1 MSLTNQ
7 QNTRSLRTHNPFRK
21 FEQWLLSI
29 LNSGTDEAPRPSFN
43 KNFESNVQGIY
54 VIGDIAG
61 APVIKLAMEQGYN
74 VIEHIAT
81 LSDSKVEEKDIYDI
95 LVIGSGAS
103 GLNAAL
109 QAKERGMSCI
119 VLEKEKIASTIE
131 NFPEGKWVYAEPDE
145 IPPKGKLWL
154 DGATKEDLLKRW
166 HKIVDDNGI
175 EVRLGHGVDSIVKDG
190 KNFTVTVQNG
200 SNFKAHRVILAIGQ
214 RGNPRK
220 LGVPGEDREEV
231 YHRLYSPKHYSDE
244 NIIVVGGGN
253 SAVEAALVLCEQ
265 NRVVLSY
272 RKDAFGRIFKDNR
285 RKLDEAVQAGKIKLA
300 LSSNVTEFSKGFA
313 TLQLSNKEGNKT
325 TGTFS
330 YQHAFVLVGAELPL
344 KFFKEQNIKLEGEWT
359 GSLWKSLGFTV
370 LALIGLAIWGG
381 DRHVWNEFL
390 LGWIPNLA
398 GTLIFFAGVT
408 GLLYDGWIR
417 KERFSWLFFMFLI
430 CYTIYGVKVGSGS
443 EFWPFRGW
451 GNNMFTF
458 FGRPWPF
465 WYTVLY
471 TAVMTIFGVSAM
483 KKWGF
488 DKKDRLQI
496 LRYSSLLAFQWI
508 MFFIVPEYLFQLAIE
523 YNWVGD
529 ALANDPK
536 FTEQAWRTY
545 GIVYAWPL
553 FFYTFFY
560 DPHQIWVVWGVI
572 LTFVVLPVF
581 AFFHGKR
588 YCTWICGCGGLAET
602 LGDRW
607 RVLAPKGKASIKW
620 ERMNIYILWF
630 AFIVTGVM
638 LFKDVLRV
646 PDKSAGASVYWYK
659 IFVDV
664 WLVGIIPV
672 TLYPFLGG
680 KVWCRYWCPLA
691 KLMDIFSHRLKGRF
705 RIKANDKCISCY
717 ECSRYCQVGIPVM
730 QHALKQEDF
739 GNFNSSCIGC
749 GICVTVCPMD
759 TLSFSAKKDADK
771 KHSSLI

>member
-1 MSLTNQ
+1 MSIANHK
-7 QNTRSLRTHNPFRK
+7 NPHSTRTYNPFTK

-29 LNSGTDEAPRPSFN
+29 LNSGTDEAPRPSFD
-43 KNFESNVQGIY
+43 KNFQSNVQGLY

-81 LSDSKVEEKDIYDI
+81 LSDSRARVEGVYDI
-95 LVIGSGAS
+95 LVVGAGAS

-109 QAKERGMSCI
+109 QAGERKLSCI
-119 VLEKEKIASTIE
+119 ILEKEKVASTIE

-166 HKIVDDNGI
+166 HEIIDVNGI
-175 EVRLGHGVDSIVKDG
+175 DVRLDHGVESIVKDG
-190 KNFTVTVQNG
+190 KNFTVTTHSG
-200 SNFKAHRVILAIGQ
+200 GIFKARRVILSIGQ

-231 YHRLYSPKHYSDE
+231 YHRLYSPKHYSNED
-244 NIIVVGGGN
+244 IIVVGGGN
-253 SAVEAALVLCEQ
+253 SAVEAALILSEQ

-272 RKDAFGRIFKDNR
+272 RKDAFDRLFKDNR
-285 RKLDEAVQAGKIKLA
+285 RKLNEAIRLEKIKLV
-300 LSSNVTEFSKGFA
+300 LSSNITEFGNGST
-313 TLQLSNKEGNKT
+313 TLQINNGKGDKT
-325 TGTFS
+325 TERVS
-330 YQHAFVLVGAELPL
+330 YQHAFVLIGAELPL
-344 KFFKEQNIKLEGEWT
+344 KFFKNQGIRLEGEWA
-359 GSLWKSLGFTV
+359 GSLWRSVGFA
-370 LALIGLAIWGG
+370 LLSLIGLAIWGN
-381 DRHVWNEFL
+381 DSHAWNKLLLDWIPDL
-390 LGWIPNLA
+390 LGAP
-398 GTLIFFAGVT
+398 IFFT
-408 GLLYDGWIR
+408 GLTGLFYGGVAK
-417 KERFSWLFFMFLI
+417 KERFSWLAITFLI
-430 CYTIYGVKVGSGS
+430 CYTIYGVKVGNGS
-443 EFWPFRGW
+443 EFWPFHGW
-451 GNNMFTF
+451 GNSLFSF
-458 FGRPWPF
+458 FGRPWAF
-465 WYTVLY
+465 WYTILY
-471 TAVMTIFGVSAM
+471 TGMMTTFGVSAM

-488 DKKDRLQI
+488 DRKDRLQI

-508 MFFIVPEYLFQLAIE
+508 MYFIVPEFLFQLAVE
-523 YNWVGD
+523 YHWVGA
-529 ALANDPK
+529 ALANDPE
-536 FTEQAWRTY
+536 FAGQAWRTY

-572 LTFVVLPVF
+572 LTFVVLPIF

-588 YCTWICGCGGLAET
+588 YCSWICGCGGLAET

-607 RVLAPKGKASIKW
+607 RVLAPKGKASIRW
-620 ERMNIYILWF
+620 ERMNIYILWL

-638 LFKDVLRV
+638 LLKDILGV
-646 PDKSAGASVYWYK
+646 PAKSAGASVYWYK
-659 IFVDV
+659 ILVDV

-705 RIKANDKCISCY
+705 KIRANDKCISCY
-717 ECSRYCQVGIPVM
+717 ECSRHCQVGIPVM
-730 QHALKQEDF
+730 QYALKQEDF
-739 GNFNSSCIGC
+739 GNFNTSCIGC

-759 TLSFSAKKDADK
+759 TLSYGSRKDAGK
-771 KHSSLI
+771 ECAA

>member
-1 MSLTNQ
+1 MSLTKQ
-7 QNTRSLRTHNPFRK
+7 QSTRSSGNHNPFRK
-21 FEQWLLSI
+21 FEQWLLTI
-29 LNSGTDEAPRPSFN
+29 LNSGTNEAPRPSLN
-43 KNFESNVQGIY
+43 KNYESNVQGMY

-81 LSDSKVEEKDIYDI
+81 LSDSKVEEKGVYDV
-95 LVIGSGAS
+95 LVVGSGAS

-109 QAKERGMSCI
+109 QARELGMSCI
-119 VLEKEKIASTIE
+119 VLEKEKVASTIE

-166 HKIVDDNGI
+166 HKIIDDNSL
-175 EVRLGHGVDSIVKDG
+175 EVRLGHGVKSIVKEGRD
-190 KNFTVTVQNG
+190 FTVTVQNG
-200 SNFKAHRVILAIGQ
+200 STFKARRVILAIGQ

-231 YHRLYSPKHYSDE
+231 YHRLYSPKHYSNED
-244 NIIVVGGGN
+244 IIVVGGGN

-272 RKDAFGRIFKDNR
+272 RKDAFGRLFKDNR
-285 RKLDEAVQAGKIKLA
+285 RKLDDAVQAGKIKLA
-300 LSSNVTEFSKGFA
+300 LNSNVIEFSQGSA
-313 TLQLSNKEGNKT
+313 TLQLSNKEGNET
-325 TGTFS
+325 TKNFS

-344 KFFKEQNIKLEGEWT
+344 KFFKDQNIKLEGEWT
-359 GSLWKSLGFTV
+359 GSLWRSLGFAV
-370 LALIGLAIWGG
+370 LALIGIAIWGG
-381 DRHVWNEFL
+381 DGHDWNKFL
-390 LGWIPNLA
+390 LGWIPNLV
-398 GTLIFFAGVT
+398 GTLIFLAGVI
-408 GLLYDGWIR
+408 GLLYGGWIK
-417 KERFSWLFFMFLI
+417 KERFSWMFLMFLV

-443 EFWPFRGW
+443 EFWPFSGW
-451 GNNMFTF
+451 GNSLFSF

-496 LRYSSLLAFQWI
+496 LRYSSLIAFQWI
-508 MFFIVPEYLFQLAIE
+508 MFFVVPEFLFQLAIE

-620 ERMNIYILWF
+620 ERMNIYILCF

-638 LFKDVLRV
+638 LFKDVLEV
-646 PDKSAGASVYWYK
+646 PDKSAGASVYLYK

-680 KVWCRYWCPLA
+680 KIWCRYWCPLA
-691 KLMDIFSHRLKGRF
+691 KLMDIFSYRLKGRF
-705 RIKANDKCISCY
+705 RIKPNDKCISCY

-730 QHALKQEDF
+730 QYAMKQEAF

-759 TLSFSAKKDADK
+759 TLSFGNKKEMIMSVNK
-771 KHSSLI
+771 VK

>member
-1 MSLTNQ
+1 MSIANQ
-7 QNTRSLRTHNPFRK
+7 QNFRSSRTNNPFRK
-21 FEQWLLSI
+21 FEQWLFSI
-29 LNSGTDEAPRPSFN
+29 LNSGTDEAPRLLFN
-43 KNFESNVQGIY
+43 KNFESSIQGLY

-74 VIEHIAT
+74 VIDYIAK
-81 LSDSKVEEKDIYDI
+81 LSDCKVEKEGVYDI
-95 LVIGSGAS
+95 LVVGAGAS

-109 QAKERGMSCI
+109 QAREKGMSCI
-119 VLEKEKIASTIE
+119 VLEKEKVASTIE

-145 IPPKGKLWL
+145 IPTKGKLWL
-154 DGATKEDLLKRW
+154 DGATKEDLLERW
-166 HKIVDDNGI
+166 HKIIDDNGL
-175 EVRLGHGVDSIVKDG
+175 EVCLDNGAESIVKDG
-190 KNFTVTVQNG
+190 EDFTVIAQNG
-200 SNFKAHRVILAIGQ
+200 STFNARRVILAIGQ

-220 LGVPGEDREEV
+220 LGVAGEDREEV
-231 YHRLYSPKHYSDE
+231 YHLLYSPKHYSDE
-244 NIIVVGGGN
+244 DIIVVGGGN
-253 SAVEAALVLCEQ
+253 SAVEAALVLSEQ
-265 NRVVLSY
+265 NSVVLSY
-272 RKDAFGRIFKDNR
+272 RKETFGRLFKDNR
-285 RKLDEAVQAGKIKLA
+285 GKLDKAVQTGKIKLV
-300 LSSNVTEFSKGFA
+300 LNSNVVEFGKGFA
-313 TLQLSNKEGNKT
+313 TLQLNNKEGSKIT
-325 TGTFS
+325 EKFS
-330 YQHAFVLVGAELPL
+330 YHHAFILIGAELPL
-344 KFFKEQNIKLEGEWT
+344 KFFRDLNVKLEGEWT
-359 GSLWKSLGFTV
+359 GSLWKSLGFAV
-370 LALIGLAIWGG
+370 LVLIGLAIWGG
-381 DRHVWNEFL
+381 DRHVWNESL
-390 LGWIPNLA
+390 LGWIPNLI
-398 GTLIFFAGVT
+398 GTLIFFTGVT
-408 GLLYDGWIR
+408 GLLYDGWVK
-417 KERFSWLFFMFLI
+417 KERFSWLFFVFLI
-430 CYTIYGVKVGSGS
+430 CYTIYGVKVGNSS

-451 GNNMFTF
+451 GNDLFSF
-458 FGRPWPF
+458 FGRPWTF

-471 TAVMTIFGVSAM
+471 TAVMTIFGISAM

-496 LRYSSLLAFQWI
+496 FRYSSLLAFQWI
-508 MFFIVPEYLFQLAIE
+508 MFFIVPEFLFQFAIE
-523 YNWVGD
+523 YKWVGD
-529 ALANDPK
+529 ALANDPG

-572 LTFVVLPVF
+572 LTFIVLPVF

-638 LFKDVLRV
+638 LFKDVLGV
-646 PDKSAGASVYWYK
+646 TDKSAGASVYWYK

-680 KVWCRYWCPLA
+680 KIWCRYWCPLA

-705 RIKANDKCISCY
+705 RINVNDKCISCY

-730 QHALKQEDF
+730 QYAMKQENF

-759 TLSFSAKKDADK
+759 TLSFGSKKDAGKDCNK
-771 KHSSLI
+771 VR

>member
-1 MSLTNQ
+1 VSITNQ
-7 QNTRSLRTHNPFRK
+7 QKSRSLRTNNPFRK

-43 KNFESNVQGIY
+43 KNFESSVQGLY

-61 APVIKLAMEQGYN
+61 APVIKLAMEHGYN

-81 LSDSKVEEKDIYDI
+81 LADCKVEEEGVYDI
-95 LVIGSGAS
+95 LVVGSGAS

-109 QAKERGMSCI
+109 QAREQGMSCI
-119 VLEKEKIASTIE
+119 VLEKEKVASTIE

-145 IPPKGKLWL
+145 ILPKGKLWL
-154 DGATKEDLLKRW
+154 DGATKEDLLERW
-166 HKIVDDNGI
+166 HKIIDDNGL
-175 EVRLGHGVDSIVKDG
+175 EVRLNHGVKSIVKDG
-190 KNFTVTVQNG
+190 ENFTVTVQDG
-200 SNFKAHRVILAIGQ
+200 STFKARRVILAIGQ

-220 LGVPGEDREEV
+220 LEVTGEDREEV
-231 YHRLYSPKHYSDE
+231 YHHLYSPKHYSDE
-244 NIIVVGGGN
+244 DIIVVGGGN
-253 SAVEAALVLCEQ
+253 SAVEAALVLSEQ
-265 NRVVLSY
+265 NRVVMSY
-272 RKDAFGRIFKDNR
+272 RKETFGRLFKDNR
-285 RKLDEAVQAGKIKLA
+285 RKLDKAVQTGKIKLV
-300 LSSNVTEFSKGFA
+300 LSSNVIEFSKGFA
-313 TLQLSNKEGNKT
+313 TLQLSNKEGSKIT
-325 TGTFS
+325 EKFP
-330 YQHAFVLVGAELPL
+330 YHHAFVLIGAELPL
-344 KFFKEQNIKLEGEWT
+344 KFFKDQNIKLEGEWT
-359 GSLWKSLGFTV
+359 GSLWKSLGFAV
-370 LALIGLAIWGG
+370 LVLIGLAIWGG
-381 DRHVWNEFL
+381 DRHVWNESL
-390 LGWIPNLA
+390 LGWIPNLI
-398 GTLIFFAGVT
+398 GTLIFFTGVT
-408 GLLYDGWIR
+408 GLLYGGWVK
-417 KERFSWLFFMFLI
+417 KERFSWLLFVFLI

-451 GNNMFTF
+451 GNNLFSF

-471 TAVMTIFGVSAM
+471 TAVMTIFGISAM

-496 LRYSSLLAFQWI
+496 FRYSSLLAFQWI
-508 MFFIVPEYLFQLAIE
+508 MFFIVPEFLFQFAIE
-523 YNWVGD
+523 YKWVGD

-536 FTEQAWRTY
+536 FAEQAWRTY

-553 FFYTFFY
+553 FFYTYFY

-620 ERMNIYILWF
+620 ERMNIYILWL

-638 LFKDVLRV
+638 LFKDVLGV

-730 QHALKQEDF
+730 QYAMKQEDF

-759 TLSFSAKKDADK
+759 TLSFGSKKDAGK
-771 KHSSLI
+771 ECNKVK